1 MNAVLWCA
9 LTLWPALAQA
19 EGIRPR
25 GLDGHVL
32 NLDFES
38 GDLRD
43 WTPDGQAFTGQPI
56 EGDTVVKRRNDMR
69 SRHQGR
75 YWIGGYEKLR
85 DLPIGTLTSA
95 PFTITHPW
103 ASFLV
108 GGGPNPETRVEIIR
122 QDTGEVVYRISGVES
137 ESMARVVVDLK
148 AHQGKVARVRLVD
161 QHKGHWGHINFDD
174 FLLHGSRPKGEERKP
189 GAAPLAPDLLK
200 NAGLKPADAARA
212 MTVPEE
218 FTVTLFAGEPDVHQP
233 VAMTLD
239 DRGRVWVAEAF
250 CYPRKRPEAEAN
262 DRIVIFEDTDGD
274 GKHDKRIVFMERLNL
289 VSGLEVGHGGVW
301 IGAAPQL
308 LFVPIDPSGDKPA
321 GPARVL
327 LDGWG
332 MQDTHETLNT
342 FSWGPDGWL
351 WGCHGVFTHSRVGK
365 PGTPDGQRVAINAGI
380 WRYHPTRNVFD
391 VVAHGSSNPW
401 GLDFN
406 SKGEAFIEACV
417 IPHAFHIV
425 PGGRYH
431 RQAGPHFNPHTYADI
446 QTIAD
451 HRHYLGA
458 TPHGGNNK
466 SDSAGG
472 GHAHCGAMI
481 YQGGTWPERYHDKF
495 FMGNIHGRRL
505 NMDILKPRGSGFVA
519 SHGPD
524 FLLANDAWARFIN
537 FRSGPDGNVYLID
550 WYDKQACHTGA
561 IDAFDR
567 TNGRIYKISHR
578 SAPFVAANLAG
589 ASTGELI
596 RHQQNRNEWFVR
608 HARRLLAERGVD
620 KAGREKLAGQALGH
634 ADPATRLRGVWALHA
649 TGGIDGELLAAL
661 LKDADA
667 HVRGWALRLAAE
679 KDLGGGVVAEMANLA
694 KADPSPVVRREIAAI
709 VTRLNGAP
717 AREILAGLLSHS
729 EDAGDPNLPFLCW
742 YALEPM
748 AAADPASFMALGRQ
762 GYGPI
767 PGFAARRLASEG
779 TPESLAA
786 VVEAARSSSPGL
798 RKEML
803 AGLED
808 GLRGRRGIKAP
819 EAWGGA
825 FDAAIADKD
834 PETRERAL
842 ALATLFGDS
851 RALVLLRER
860 LALASAPA
868 ASRQRAL
875 DAIVAAADSASLPT
889 IVALAK
895 ADGTEPALRGAAL
908 RALAAFDSP
917 GIPGAVLG
925 AWKNLPSALRRDAL
939 ATLASRP
946 GWGLR
951 LMEAVAR
958 GDVAGADIPAET
970 IRQLRDLPDP
980 KLAEAIAKS
989 WGQVRA
995 TSADRKARIAR
1006 TKALFGAAANPDLPH
1021 GRAVYQKVCA
1031 QCHTLYGT
1039 GGKVGPDLTGSNR
1052 ANLDYIL
1059 ENIHDP
1065 SAVIPREYA
1074 VTLIELK
1081 NGRIVSGIVKGETP
1095 QALTVVTANETLTVP
1110 AQDIE
1115 ARKASDQ
1122 SMMPDNL
1129 VDNLQGS
1136 ELRDLVAYLRH
1147 PSQTTIAATK
1157 ETAPLFFNGKD
1168 LSGWTGEKGLWRV
1181 EGGEVIGATKGL
1193 KHNSFLASE
1202 LRLADFRLEFEVRLS
1217 PDSENS
1223 GVQFR
1228 SALLPDGE
1236 MAGPQADIGKGWWG
1250 KLYEERG
1257 RGLLCSRSGEAHV
1270 KPGEWNRYAIE
1281 ARGPRVR
1288 TWINGQPCVDLTDEK
1303 WSRSGQIGLQLHSGG
1318 ALEVR
1323 YRAFKLELLAP

>member
-1 MNAVLWCA
+1 MNAACWCA
-9 LTLWPALAQA
+9 ATLWIGMAQA
-19 EGIRPR
+19 EGVRPK

-32 NLDFES
+32 NLDFET

-43 WTPDGQAFTGQPI
+43 WTPEGKAFEGQPI
-56 EGDTVVKRRNDMR
+56 EGDAVVKRRPDMR

-75 YWIGGYEKLR
+75 FWIGGYEKLK
-85 DLPIGTLTSA
+85 DLPTGALTSA
-95 PFTITHPW
+95 PFMVTQPW
-103 ASFLV
+103 GRFLV
-108 GGGPNPETRVEIIR
+108 GGGPNTETRVEILR
-122 QDTGEVVYRISGVES
+122 QDTGAVIYRVSGVED
-137 ESMARVVVDLK
+137 EAMARVVVDLRD
-148 AHQGKVARVRLVD
+148 HVGKVVRIRIVD

-174 FLLHGSRPKGEERKP
+174 FLLHASRPAGEDRKP
-189 GAAPLAPDLLK
+189 AAAPLAADVLK
-200 NAGLKPADAARA
+200 HAGLKPLDAARA

-218 FTVTLFAGEPDVHQP
+218 FTVSLFAGEPDVHQP

-274 GKHDKRIVFMERLNL
+274 GKHDKRILFMEKLNL

-301 IGAAPQL
+301 IGAAPHL
-308 LFVPIDPSGDKPA
+308 MFVPLDAAGDKPA
-321 GPARVL
+321 GPAKVL

-365 PGTPDGQRVAINAGI
+365 PGTPDDQRVAINAAI
-380 WRYHPTRNVFD
+380 WRYHPTRHVFD

-406 SKGEAFIEACV
+406 SRGEAFIEACV

-431 RQAGPHFNPHTYADI
+431 RQAGAHFNPHTYADI

-472 GHAHCGAMI
+472 GHAHCGTMI
-481 YQGGTWPERYHDKF
+481 YQGGTWPERYHDMF

-505 NMDILKPRGSGFVA
+505 NMDILKSKGSGYVA

-524 FLLANDAWARFIN
+524 FLMANDAWARFIN
-537 FRSGPDGNVYLID
+537 FRYGPDGNVYLID

-578 SAPFVAANLAG
+578 SAPFVAANLAK
-589 ASTGELI
+589 ASTEELV
-596 RHQQNRNEWFVR
+596 RYQQHPNDWFVR
-608 HARRLLAERGVD
+608 HSRRLLAERGLD
-620 KAGREKLAGQALGH
+620 AAGREKLKQQASGH
-634 ADPATRLRGVWALHA
+634 PEASRRLRGVWALHA
-649 TGGIDGELLAAL
+649 TGGIDDALLADL

-679 KDLGGGVVAEMANLA
+679 RNLGEEVVSAMTRLA

-709 VTRLNGAP
+709 VTRVKGAKV
-717 AREILAGLLSHS
+717 ADILSGLLSHP
-729 EDAGDPNLPFLCW
+729 EDAGDPNLPLLCW
-742 YALEPM
+742 YALEPL
-748 AAADPASFMALGRQ
+748 AVADAGAFMALGKQ

-767 PGFAARRLASEG
+767 PGFAARRLSAVGS
-779 TPESLAA
+779 PEALAA
-786 VVEAARSSSPGL
+786 VVGTLESATPAL

-819 EAWGGA
+819 EAWGKA
-825 FDAAIADKD
+825 FDAAMADKD

-842 ALATLFGDS
+842 ALATQFGDS
-851 RALVLLRER
+851 RALVSLRER
-860 LALASAPA
+860 LALSSEPSS
-868 ASRQRAL
+868 SRMRAL
-875 DAIVAAADSASLPT
+875 EAIVAARDAASQPA

-895 ADGTEPALRGAAL
+895 SDVTEPALRGAAV
-908 RALAAFDSP
+908 RALAAFDSSEVP
-917 GIPGAVLG
+917 GVLLS
-925 AWKNLPSALRRDAL
+925 AWKNLPAGLRRDAL
-939 ATLASRP
+939 STLASRP
-946 GWGLR
+946 AWGIR
-951 LMEAVAR
+951 LMDAVAK
-958 GDVAGADIPAET
+958 GDVASADIPAET
-970 IRQLRDLPDP
+970 VRQLRDLPDP

-995 TSADRKARIAR
+995 TPADRKARIAK
-1006 TKALFGAAANPDLPH
+1006 TKSLVNRPGAPDLPH
-1021 GRAVYQKVCA
+1021 GRAVYLKVCA
-1031 QCHTLYGT
+1031 QCHTMYGT
-1039 GGKVGPDLTGSNR
+1039 GGKVGPELTGSNR

-1065 SAVIPREYA
+1065 SAVIPKEYA
-1074 VTLIELK
+1074 VSLIELK
-1081 NGRIVSGIVKGETP
+1081 SGRIVSGIVKAETP
-1095 QALTVVTANETLTVP
+1095 QALTVVTANETLTVST
-1110 AQDIE
+1110 QDIE
-1115 ARKASDQ
+1115 SRKASDQ

-1129 VDNLQGS
+1129 VDNLQPA
-1136 ELRDLVAYLRH
+1136 ELRDLIAYLRN
-1147 PSQTTIAATK
+1147 PSQTPVAVTPHTL
-1157 ETAPLFFNGKD
+1157 PLFFNGKD
-1168 LSGWTGEKGLWRV
+1168 LAGWTGEQGLWRV
-1181 EGGEVIGATKGL
+1181 EGGEIIGVSKGL

-1202 LRLADFRLEFEVRLS
+1202 LRLTDFRLELEVKLS

-1236 MAGPQADIGKGWWG
+1236 MSGPQADIGKGWWG

-1257 RGLLCSRSGEAHV
+1257 RGLLWPKSGEAHV

-1281 ARGPRVR
+1281 AKGTRVR

-1303 WSRSGQIGLQLHSGG
+1303 LSRAGQIGLQLHSGG

-1323 YRAFKLELLAP
+1323 YRGFKLELLTP